1 MAEQQL
7 RSLRDVAAE
16 LGITGPSL
24 HVRMRRRG
32 IRSTVHQGMGWLT
45 PEQIQKVQTPLPR
58 GTPSHRTP
66 RRRRSPEP
74 PSPVVI
80 TPQKATAADVV
91 AGGVQRILQEL
102 QAQGHLGTAGSELAV
117 MATEQVQI
125 DPQRFQFRL
134 FSHHGDL
141 RAVSR
146 WNADLAGVVSVWQ
159 DPADQQVFVV
169 DGHHRAGLARRL
181 QVPTIAV
188 RFLQAANDQEARM
201 IGALV
206 NIAHGNASAI
216 DAAKLVRDGGL
227 TPAQIADH
235 GLPRNGRVL
244 REGLQLAALAPEL
257 FTATATGELPE
268 DLALAIA
275 SVGPSHTLQR
285 DLLRHAKQHRWSPAA
300 VAEAAEI
307 ARFASITT
315 TSNGALLP
323 GLADWETSNLG
334 DLLAVRAQV
343 RAQLKLE
350 HRALGVA
357 ARRRSA
363 AVLEAAGS
371 LIDCEAAADARAQ
384 VRVATDVFTQLAG
397 QSGVISD
404 LLQAMAVEVSSGR
417 SAAEVVAEHLDLIRQ
432 AVAAELGA

>member
-1 MAEQQL
+1 
-7 RSLRDVAAE
+7 
-16 LGITGPSL
+16 
-24 HVRMRRRG
+24 MRRRG

-58 GTPSHRTP
+58 GTPSHRAA

-91 AGGVQRILQEL
+91 AAGVRQILQQL
-102 QAQGHLGTAGSELAV
+102 QAQGHLGAAGSELALIPT
-117 MATEQVQI
+117 TELVV
-125 DPQRFQFRL
+125 DAKRFQFRTV
-134 FSHHGDL
+134 SHHGTLRDVASWNPDL
-141 RAVSR
+141 CGT
-146 WNADLAGVVSVWQ
+146 LSVWR
-159 DPADQQVFVV
+159 DPKNGHVCVI
-169 DGHHRAGLARRL
+169 DGHHRHALAVRL
-181 QVPTIAV
+181 QVPSLAV
-188 RFLQAANDQEARM
+188 RFLTAPSAAEARVA
-201 IGALV
+201 GALI
-206 NIAHGNASAI
+206 NIGHQNATAI
-216 DAAKLVRDGGL
+216 DAAKLIRDARL

-257 FTATATGELPE
+257 FTATATGELAE
-268 DLALAIA
+268 DLALAIT

-285 DLLRHAKQHRWSPAA
+285 DLLRHAKQHRWAPAA

-315 TSNGALLP
+315 ASNSGLLP
-323 GLADWETSNLG
+323 GLTDWETSNLG

-357 ARRRSA
+357 ARKRSA

-404 LLQAMAVEVSSGR
+404 LLQAMAAEVSSGR
-417 SAAEVVAEHLDLIRQ
+417 NAAQVVADHLDLIRQ